1 MLWHYLW
8 KHLRMNIYHLSPWRK
23 AFVDLRQR
31 RKHFIFSFTA
41 TAQLVWLGKKT
52 IRNMTALCL
61 KEAEHNNPR
70 SNNTVL
76 KICTFFKHKK
86 PMSSFAF
93 FFLSLLNL
101 CVIKGQRSCSCSSS
115 RESRHTQLLSADM
128 RDSTGRLYTSEEH
141 SVAVVNSFMFPNGS
155 ILGQAANWE
164 TKWTAGSLF
173 ESIQASFISNNLSDR
188 LRFPSRQR
196 VSI

>member
-1 MLWHYLW
+1 MYYYFLTVLWHYLW
-8 KHLRMNIYHLSPWRK
+8 KHLRLNIYHLSPWRK

-41 TAQLVWLGKKT
+41 TTQLVWLGKKT

-76 KICTFFKHKK
+76 KMCTFFKHKK

-115 RESRHTQLLSADM
+115 RESRHT
-128 RDSTGRLYTSEEH
+128 H
-141 SVAVVNSFMFPNGS
+141 SSS
-155 ILGQAANWE
+155 QQTWE
-164 TKWTAGSLF
+164 TPQVVYTLQKNIL
-173 ESIQASFISNNLSDR
+173 L
-188 LRFPSRQR
+188 LL
-196 VSI
+196 